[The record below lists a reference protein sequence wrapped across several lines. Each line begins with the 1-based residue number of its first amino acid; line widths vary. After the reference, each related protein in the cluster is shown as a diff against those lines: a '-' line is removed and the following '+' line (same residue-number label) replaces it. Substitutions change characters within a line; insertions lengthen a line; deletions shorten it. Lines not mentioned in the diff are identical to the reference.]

1 MQPSDATNSSSETLD
16 LEPTPLVV
24 AEYSALREEILQRMR
39 TEAQLTTFAL
49 VALGTLLAAGVQFK
63 NADLILVYPFVALA
77 LAIAWAAEDRG
88 IQFVGLYIAG
98 VLEGYR
104 VDKHLLSY
112 ETYIRKVQGFRGWYR
127 NAVRL
132 LFLLT
137 QVLTLFI
144 ANSIS
149 ADMGKTPI
157 STEIGNTL
165 GKLWSLHLSPG
176 DLSFD
181 GAVFLFAILGTIA
194 TLVVL
199 PLNDKRMAEQASTV
213 IAGIRSGPKDA
224 K

>member
-1 MQPSDATNSSSETLD
+1 MQPSNAAEPSSETLD
-16 LEPTPLVV
+16 LEPTPLVA
-24 AEYSALREEILQRMR
+24 AEYSALRAEILQRMQ

-88 IQFVGLYIAG
+88 IQYVGLYIAG
-98 VLEGYR
+98 VLEGHR

-112 ETYIRKVQGFRGWYR
+112 ETYIRKVPGFRGWYR
-127 NAVRL
+127 NSVRL

-149 ADMGKTPI
+149 ADMGKTSI
-157 STEIGNTL
+157 AADIGNIL

-181 GAVFLFAILGTIA
+181 VAVFLFGILSTIA
-194 TLVVL
+194 TQVVL
-199 PLNDKRMAEQASTV
+199 PFDDKRMAKQASK
-213 IAGIRSGPKDA
+213 IIDEARSGPKDGN
-224 K
+224 